1 MRSRKP
7 RSILVMAVVA
17 VLLAACGGSAGSPPT
32 RLTIGSGQ
40 EGSTFASYGEAM
52 KAVLGSSLPGYR
64 MVITPSNGSPENVRL
79 LERDPSAI
87 GLVHSGVASDAI
99 LGRGEFKQPVPD
111 LRVLANLYTSYIH
124 VVTLPD
130 RNIRSFRDLK
140 GKRVSV
146 GSKGTGTEIDAMQLL
161 AVFGFDPAR
170 DLKVQRLSTSDS
182 IKQLDRGGIDAFFR
196 TDGIPGPA
204 IAELAGKRRIVLVP
218 LDDFVR
224 PLQQRYGGGQTY
236 TAATIPAATYGGVS
250 TATPTVALP
259 NLLVVNRSMD
269 DDLAYRLTKALFEH
283 KSQLVGIEKE
293 ARNLDQLTAQEVA
306 PLELHQGAARY
317 YDEALS

>member
-64 MVITPSNGSPENVRL
+64 LVITPSNGSPENVRL

-170 DLKVQRLSTSDS
+170 DLTGLGCRLDGWWPSWSGPA
-182 IKQLDRGGIDAFFR
+182 RRVRIDACLPSLAALR
-196 TDGIPGPA
+196 HTKNVNGSRPA
-204 IAELAGKRRIVLVP
+204 GCEPASCSPSASVKPRSPASSASPARR
-218 LDDFVR
+218 
-224 PLQQRYGGGQTY
+224 
-236 TAATIPAATYGGVS
+236 
-250 TATPTVALP
+250 
-259 NLLVVNRSMD
+259 
-269 DDLAYRLTKALFEH
+269 
-283 KSQLVGIEKE
+283 
-293 ARNLDQLTAQEVA
+293 
-306 PLELHQGAARY
+306 
-317 YDEALS
+317 

>member
-1 MRSRKP
+1 MRSRKS
-7 RSILVMAVVA
+7 RSVLVMVV
-17 VLLAACGGSAGSPPT
+17 VTILLAACDGSAGSPPT

-52 KAVLGSSLPGYR
+52 KAVLGSSLSGYR

-99 LGRGEFKQPVPD
+99 LGRGQFKQPVPD

-170 DLKVQRLSTSDS
+170 ALS
-182 IKQLDRGGIDAFFR
+182 FR
-196 TDGIPGPA
+196 FKPVGMLGAHQPRS
-204 IAELAGKRRIVLVP
+204 AGVEA
-218 LDDFVR
+218 
-224 PLQQRYGGGQTY
+224 GWAGQ
-236 TAATIPAATYGGVS
+236 AA
-250 TATPTVALP
+250 
-259 NLLVVNRSMD
+259 LVVVGRFF
-269 DDLAYRLTKALFEH
+269 LGF
-283 KSQLVGIEKE
+283 LVGFLI
-293 ARNLDQLTAQEVA
+293 A
-306 PLELHQGAARY
+306 G
-317 YDEALS
+317 

>member
-1 MRSRKP
+1 
-7 RSILVMAVVA
+7 
-17 VLLAACGGSAGSPPT
+17 
-32 RLTIGSGQ
+32 
-40 EGSTFASYGEAM
+40 M
-52 KAVLGSSLPGYR
+52 KAVLGSALPGSR

-130 RNIRSFRDLK
+130 RNIRSFHDLK

-182 IKQLDRGGIDAFFR
+182 VEQLDRGGIDAFFR

-204 IAELAGKRRIVLVP
+204 IAELAGKRRIALVP
-218 LDDFVR
+218 LDEFVR

-283 KSQLVGIEKE
+283 KAQLAGIEKE
-293 ARNLDQLTAQEVA
+293 ARHLDQLTAQEVA

-317 YDEALS
+317 YEEALS

>member
-1 MRSRKP
+1 
-7 RSILVMAVVA
+7 
-17 VLLAACGGSAGSPPT
+17 
-32 RLTIGSGQ
+32 
-40 EGSTFASYGEAM
+40 
-52 KAVLGSSLPGYR
+52 
-64 MVITPSNGSPENVRL
+64 
-79 LERDPSAI
+79 
-87 GLVHSGVASDAI
+87 VASDAI

-170 DLKVQRLSTSDS
+170 DLKVERLSTSDS
-182 IKQLDRGGIDAFFR
+182 VEQLDRGGIDAFFR

-218 LDDFVR
+218 LDEFVR

-236 TAATIPAATYGGVS
+236 TAATIPAGIYGGVS
-250 TATPTVALP
+250 AATPTVALP

-283 KSQLVGIEKE
+283 KAQLVGIEKE

-306 PLELHQGAARY
+306 PLELHRGAARY
-317 YDEALS
+317 YDEALG